1 MKTVEREIEVV
12 ENIIRILNE
21 CLSISLKNKRKEEA
35 KNTIKDI
42 HMCKKELQRLKE
54 QREALVV
61 VKEPAGDA
69 AI

>member
-35 KNTIKDI
+35 KSTIKDI

-54 QREALVV
+54 QKEALVV

>member
-1 MKTVEREIEVV
+1 MKAVNEIEVV
-12 ENIIRILNE
+12 ENIIRLLNE

-35 KNTIKDI
+35 KRTIQDI
-42 HMCKKELQRLKE
+42 HLCKKELNRLKE
-54 QREALVV
+54 EREARL

>member
-35 KNTIKDI
+35 KSTIKDI

-54 QREALVV
+54 QREALI
-61 VKEPAGDA
+61 KEPAGDA

>member
-35 KNTIKDI
+35 KSTIKDI
-42 HMCKKELQRLKE
+42 HLCKKELQRLKE
-54 QREALVV
+54 QREALV
-61 VKEPAGDA
+61 KEPAGDA